1 VVHRE
6 LNFPERA
13 PFSACFISALVSLAT
28 VKKKTKKKQPT
39 NQTKKNIPQ
48 LQSRSLHEGDKKKAM
63 IKAKSCMNVWKGVC

>member
-1 VVHRE
+1 MSDE
-6 LNFPERA
+6 KQKQAGWANKCT
-13 PFSACFISALVSLAT
+13 SACSQSFLEHTL
-28 VKKKTKKKQPT
+28 KKKQPT